1 MFLCFVIGVQ
11 LKAMARSIFKL
22 NDFLKI
28 FIRMSFFLFSL
39 VLSYMYIKKSTSMP
53 GDSITSKH
61 QTVKVVQCL
70 IPGPDKQIPMV

>member
-22 NDFLKI
+22 NDFFKI
-28 FIRMSFFLFSL
+28 FIRMGIFFILFGFIL
-39 VLSYMYIKKSTSMP
+39 HVYQKSTSMP

>member
-22 NDFLKI
+22 NDFLRFLLEWVFF
-28 FIRMSFFLFSL
+28 FIL
-39 VLSYMYIKKSTSMP
+39 VGFILHVYQKSTSMP